1 MRRVVTIGLL
11 GAAVAACADS
21 TVPSAPVAGPEVSL
35 SRAAGQNTAQ
45 YIVVLRDGV
54 TDVDGEVRRLSGKHL
69 GRLNRTYRAA
79 LKGMAVELTPE
90 AAEALRA
97 EPSVALVEADQPV
110 SITTTQ
116 SGATWG
122 LDRIDQR
129 ALPLSTTYTYT
140 PDGSGVTAYIID
152 TGMRFTHAEFT
163 GRISSGFDAVDGGSA
178 DDCHGHGTHVAGTVG
193 GTTYGVAKAV
203 ALVAVRVLNCQGS
216 GTNAGVIAGID
227 WVTANRVLPAVANMS
242 LGGGFSSAVN
252 TAVQN
257 SIAAGVTYAVAA
269 GNSNA
274 NACNYSPA
282 SAPNALTVGS
292 TTITDAKSSFS
303 NHGSCVDIH
312 APGSSITSAWST
324 NNTATNT
331 ISGTSMA
338 SPHVAGA
345 AALYLD
351 ANPGASPAAVAA
363 ALTGNATSGVITGLP
378 SGTVNL
384 LLYTGDEAAPPPPTD
399 PAPVAAFTTSC
410 SGLTCTFNGSSST
423 NETGYSWTFT
433 GGIAPGTG
441 MQITRTFSAR
451 TSYTVTLTVTGT
463 GGTASTSRTLN
474 CNPKKC
480 V

>member
-1 MRRVVTIGLL
+1 
-11 GAAVAACADS
+11 
-21 TVPSAPVAGPEVSL
+21 VAGPEVSL
-35 SRAAGQNTAQ
+35 SREAGQNTSQ
-45 YIVVLRDGV
+45 YIVVLRDDV

-79 LKGMAVELTPE
+79 LKGMAVELTPA

-97 EPSVALVEADQPV
+97 EPSVALVEADQV
-110 SITTTQ
+110 YTISTTQ
-116 SGATWG
+116 TNATWG

-129 ALPLSTTYTYT
+129 ALPLSTTYSYT

-152 TGMRFTHAEFT
+152 TGMRLTHAEFT

-193 GTTYGVAKAV
+193 GTVYGVAKQV
-203 ALVAVRVLNCQGS
+203 QLVAVRVLNCQGS
-216 GTNAGVIAGID
+216 GTTAGVVAGID
-227 WVTANRVLPAVANMS
+227 WVTANAVLPAVANMS
-242 LGGGFSSAVN
+242 LGGGFSSAIN

-257 SIAAGVTYAVAA
+257 SIAAGVSYAVAA

-282 SAPNALTVGS
+282 SAANALTVGS
-292 TTITDAKSSFS
+292 TTISDAKSSFS

-324 NNTATNT
+324 TNTATNT

-351 ANPGASPAAVAA
+351 ANPGANPAAVAA

-384 LLYTGDEAAPPPPTD
+384 LLYTGDEAAPPPPSGGD

-410 SGLTCTFNGSSST
+410 SGFSCTFNGSSST
-423 NETGYSWTFT
+423 NEDTYSWTFT
-433 GGIAPGTG
+433 GGIEPGTG
-441 MQITRTFSAR
+441 VQITRTFSAR
-451 TSYTVTLTVTGT
+451 TSYTVTLTVTGP
-463 GGTASTSRTLN
+463 GGSASTSRTLN